1 MSKPFHHQT
10 PIYFS
15 IINNSGVG
23 YRRLVVGSELQV
35 ENYGVW
41 LHMENSGGLHENDH
55 RELQMEN
62 YSNGL

>member
-1 MSKPFHHQT
+1 M
-10 PIYFS
+10 
-15 IINNSGVG
+15 
-23 YRRLVVGSELQV
+23 GSELQV